1 MMFGLSR
8 RGLFTG
14 LAYAAARPAAAARTG
29 SPQSSQADPLVA
41 HYTSV
46 QAFGAKG
53 NGVADDTR
61 AIRAAFAAAP
71 AGGTVWFPPGTYNV
85 SKTLE
90 LRPGTTYRGSN
101 PQSSVIRQAD
111 GANLVAVL
119 ADQNFLQNRRQ
130 TTSGVQ
136 IEDLGIDGNAGPADR
151 PHNRSGHGLVLMT
164 DRCLVRHVIVSN
176 TPQAGIVLT
185 DQNASRTVVGNNAVE
200 NRIEDCTIIQ
210 PGSYGVWIVDTR
222 SSGRQTDGYL
232 LNNIVNHSL
241 AAR

>member
-14 LAYAAARPAAAARTG
+14 LAYAAARPAAA
-29 SPQSSQADPLVA
+29 L
-41 HYTSV
+41 
-46 QAFGAKG
+46 
-53 NGVADDTR
+53 
-61 AIRAAFAAAP
+61 
-71 AGGTVWFPPGTYNV
+71 PPGTYNV

-136 IEDLGIDGNAGPADR
+136 IEDLGIDGNAGPAQR
-151 PHNRSGHGLVLMT
+151 PHNRSGHGLMLMT
-164 DRCLVRHVIVSN
+164 DRCLVRHVTVSN
-176 TPQAGIVLT
+176 TPQAAIVLT

-210 PGSYGVWIVDTR
+210 PGSYGVWIFYTR
-222 SSGRQTDGYL
+222 SSARQTTGYL